1 MGMISYPSWLR
12 CEQDHIVLNVLVV
25 PRSSKNM
32 LVGEHLGRLK
42 IKLTSPPVDGKANEA
57 LLLFLAKVLDIS
69 QRELHILRGETS
81 KQKSVAVFVPVE
93 EVLHRIQKRINAVE

>member
-1 MGMISYPSWLR
+1 MEMISYPSWLR
-12 CEQDHIVLNVLVV
+12 CEQDHAVLNVLVV
-25 PRSSKNM
+25 PRSSKNI

-57 LLLFLAKVLDIS
+57 LLIFLAKVLDIP
-69 QRELHILRGETS
+69 QRELRIIRGETS

-93 EVLHRIQKRINAVE
+93 EVLCRIQKRISVAE